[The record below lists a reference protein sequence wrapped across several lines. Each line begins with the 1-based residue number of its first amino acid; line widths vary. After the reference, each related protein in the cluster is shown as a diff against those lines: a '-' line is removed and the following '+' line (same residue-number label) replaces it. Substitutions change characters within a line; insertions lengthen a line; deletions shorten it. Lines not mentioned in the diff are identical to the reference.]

1 MQREATRFV
10 PGTHTQT
17 DMDSTSSK
25 SRTRSRET
33 RTLERTVA
41 FLDKRDGID
50 KVLKIIRYSCKLATS
65 ILSPSDGL
73 QHSLGLLEQSLGTS
87 RKAYRAGKFLKNVSA
102 LTRQNPYRLVPSI
115 SSYVLDVCV
124 NVGEGVYYFI
134 DQFQFL
140 VRIGVLSGQ
149 FGKQCT
155 KVSAVAELLGYGA
168 NTVLNVLR
176 LHNLLEREIALIAEL
191 KRRKKKC
198 DQTGQEFDHTDDIN
212 KALLL
217 EIAQLRKRRMLRTL
231 CLVQDAADA
240 LLAIYDLRDA
250 YGRGGDHPG
259 KTKMRKITL
268 AAAGLL
274 SGCIGALKR
283 WPKAH

>member
-1 MQREATRFV
+1 MV
-10 PGTHTQT
+10 V
-17 DMDSTSSK
+17 DSN
-25 SRTRSRET
+25 
-33 RTLERTVA
+33 
-41 FLDKRDGID
+41 
-50 KVLKIIRYSCKLATS
+50 
-65 ILSPSDGL
+65 
-73 QHSLGLLEQSLGTS
+73 SLGEGLVQSLVRIEHALGTS

-115 SSYVLDVCV
+115 SSYILDVCV

-140 VRIGVLSGQ
+140 VNIGVLSGQ

-168 NTVLNVLR
+168 NTVLNILR

-198 DQTGQEFDHTDDIN
+198 DQNGQEFDCEDDIN
-212 KALLL
+212 TALLL

-240 LLAIYDLRDA
+240 LLAVHDLREV
-250 YGRGGDHPG
+250 YGRGENGR
-259 KTKMRKITL
+259 MRNIVL
-268 AAAGLL
+268 AAAGLV

-283 WPKAH
+283 WPKSH

>member
-1 MQREATRFV
+1 MSGIWEYRTTERVTRLSVGTVVPYLDPGFACTPSGLFV
-10 PGTHTQT
+10 LYDRAQ
-17 DMDSTSSK
+17 
-25 SRTRSRET
+25 
-33 RTLERTVA
+33 
-41 FLDKRDGID
+41 
-50 KVLKIIRYSCKLATS
+50 VLKIIRYSCKLIVLSRVVDTS
-65 ILSPSDGL
+65 HKEGL
-73 QHSLGLLEQSLGTS
+73 GNALVRIEGALGVS
-87 RKAYRAGKFLKNVSA
+87 RKAYRTGKFLKNVSA
-102 LTRQNPYRLVPSI
+102 LTKQNPYRLVPSI
-115 SSYVLDVCV
+115 SSYVLHVCV

-140 VRIGVLSGQ
+140 VRIGVLSGR

-155 KVSAVAELLGYGA
+155 KVSAVAELLGYAA

-198 DQTGQEFDHTDDIN
+198 DDNGQDFDHTDDSHI
-212 KALLL
+212 ALLV
-217 EIAQLRKRRMLRTL
+217 EIAQLRKRRVLRTL

-240 LLAIYDLRDA
+240 LLAIHDLRDV
-250 YGRGGDHPG
+250 YGRGEEGRM
-259 KTKMRKITL
+259 KNIVL

-283 WPKAH
+283 WPKSY